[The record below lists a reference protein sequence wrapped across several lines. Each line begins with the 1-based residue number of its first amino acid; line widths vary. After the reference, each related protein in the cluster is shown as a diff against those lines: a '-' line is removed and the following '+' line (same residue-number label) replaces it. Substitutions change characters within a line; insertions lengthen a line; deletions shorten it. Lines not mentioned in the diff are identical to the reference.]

1 MCRRFWIKGLW
12 NRRAAP
18 RYPFEKLLM
27 FVILNNP
34 SDENDWLILPIFPFC
49 DFQLFL
55 EEIARE
61 ISNADKEWSIIW
73 RTYFSLVGAHESVE
87 LLLEWRWYW
96 DLKIRSISCLS
107 FYLQKNVWIDHVNCF
122 LSFPCA
128 FAFWFTWFDLWVT
141 NFILVFP
148 EEKDGNI
155 SRKECIYTFR

>member
-12 NRRAAP
+12 IHRAAP

-73 RTYFSLVGAHESVE
+73 RRYFSLVGAHESVE

-107 FYLQKNVWIDHVNCF
+107 FYLQKIVWI
-122 LSFPCA
+122 A
-128 FAFWFTWFDLWVT
+128 FCLFFAYLTFGSHDLIFGSLIVPWGKRWQYKSKCWIT
-141 NFILVFP
+141 RN
-148 EEKDGNI
+148 
-155 SRKECIYTFR
+155 SRW